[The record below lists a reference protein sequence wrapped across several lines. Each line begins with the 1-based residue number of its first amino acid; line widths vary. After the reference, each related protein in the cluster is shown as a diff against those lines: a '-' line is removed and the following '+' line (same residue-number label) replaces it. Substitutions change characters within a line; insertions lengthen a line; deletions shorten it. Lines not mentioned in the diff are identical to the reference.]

1 MSKDPTFPMPDA
13 GAGQGATV
21 TDTSAGQADAPAAAA
36 SAGAGTPSAEAAPAA
51 ETGAPGGAGAPSVD
65 ELSSGSAAGE
75 PAAPLDGGA
84 VAAGAHTAPADVSA
98 AQPLHLA
105 DTPAARVAAVPALH
119 EAGTPGAHLADAS
132 GAETADGGTGVEL
145 PVGTLETGDNLESPV
160 LADVLVAIE
169 ELWPESL
176 AEAWDR
182 VGLVVGRTEAVVDRI
197 MFAVDPT
204 LEVIDEAI
212 EWGAQLLITHHPLL
226 LKGVNSVAATT
237 GKGRAVHRLIEAGC
251 ALLTVHTNGDSAVGG
266 VSDVLADVIG
276 LGDVEP
282 LVRTPHGLVEEG
294 IGRVG
299 VLAGPE
305 KLGDLA
311 ARVFLSLPAVAGGV
325 RVAGDKDA
333 LVRKVA
339 VCGGAGDSLFDAV
352 RASDADVFVT
362 ADLRHHPASE
372 ARDVRGDG
380 RPYLIDLSHFASE
393 WLWLP
398 AAAEALGNVL
408 ADQGFAAELAVSQ
421 INTDPWDFILTPGT

>member
-1 MSKDPTFPMPDA
+1 MSKEPIFPTSDA
-13 GAGQGATV
+13 
-21 TDTSAGQADAPAAAA
+21 
-36 SAGAGTPSAEAAPAA
+36 
-51 ETGAPGGAGAPSVD
+51 
-65 ELSSGSAAGE
+65 GSAAGAHGRDTPE
-75 PAAPLDGGA
+75 LSGVGADAAF
-84 VAAGAHTAPADVSA
+84 SA
-98 AQPLHLA
+98 AETSDQGGSA
-105 DTPAARVAAVPALH
+105 DQARDDAGLIGDDEGGTDVLESEEDVTFEAFVTRLEAVP
-119 EAGTPGAHLADAS
+119 D
-132 GAETADGGTGVEL
+132 TGLVGESDQDVE
-145 PVGTLETGDNLESPV
+145 PVNSLQAPV
-160 LADVLVAIE
+160 LSDILLAVE

-176 AEAWDR
+176 AEEWDR
-182 VGLVVGRTEAVVDRI
+182 VGLVVGRPDAEINRI

-204 LEVIDEAI
+204 LEVIDEAL

-237 GKGRAVHRLIEAGC
+237 GKGRAIHSLIEGGC

-266 VSDVLADVIG
+266 VSDVLADILKLDDVLPLMPARNG
-276 LGDVEP
+276 LA
-282 LVRTPHGLVEEG
+282 EEG

-299 VLAGPE
+299 FLPNPE

-311 ARVFLSLPAVAGGV
+311 AKVFLTLPAVAGGV
-325 RVAGDKDA
+325 RVSGEKDA

-372 ARDVRGDG
+372 AREARLDG

-398 AAAEALGNVL
+398 NAMVALGNVL
-408 ADQGFAAELAVSQ
+408 GDQGFAAELALSQ
-421 INTDPWDFILTPGT
+421 TNTDPWDFILTPGN